1 MGGGGRG
8 DEGKWSAC
16 HLLYMYLLSQDWDG
30 NYRREGKHSSPCAF
44 LTRKRNGVIMG
55 DTQRCDLGK
64 TYVPILPC
72 NSRAYDP
79 LKI

>member
-1 MGGGGRG
+1 MEGG
-8 DEGKWSAC
+8 DEGKWSAY
-16 HLLYMYLLSQDWDG
+16 HLLYRCLSQDWDE

-44 LTRKRNGVIMG
+44 LTREGTGVITR
-55 DTQRCDLGK
+55 DTQRCDQGK
-64 TYVPILPC
+64 TYVPIPPY